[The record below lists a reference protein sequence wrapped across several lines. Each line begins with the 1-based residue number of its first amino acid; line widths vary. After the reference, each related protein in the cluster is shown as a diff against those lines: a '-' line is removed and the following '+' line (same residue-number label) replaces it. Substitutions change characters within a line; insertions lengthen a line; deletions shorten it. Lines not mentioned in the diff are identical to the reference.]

1 MTSIED
7 MMREARLKWF
17 EHVKKGSTNI
27 PVWRYER
34 LDMDVLIKSRGNRR
48 RIGERQSPIRQN
60 MMQLHLTKD
69 MVLSRNMWRM

>member
-34 LDMDVLIKSRGNRR
+34 LSMDDFS
-48 RIGERQSPIRQN
+48 
-60 MMQLHLTKD
+60 
-69 MVLSRNMWRM
+69 